1 MVERPA
7 ATLVPMSAT
16 TTASV
21 PQPSTPTDAQAP
33 RRALVT
39 GATGL
44 LGSAIVRE
52 LLAQGSEEVLALVR
66 DRDRAARLLPADERV
81 RIVQGDVTDVESFR
95 AELAGLDA
103 VLHTAAYFREYY
115 APGNDPE
122 LLQRTNVDAVRQ
134 LLEAAVRAGV
144 PVVVHTS
151 SSGTLGRTADGSP
164 AVEDTPPPVFGS
176 KGNLYFQS
184 KVRSEEAVR
193 AFCAQHDELRVPIVL
208 PGWMWGPGDAGPTGA
223 GLLFLA
229 LARGE
234 LSAIP
239 RAGNHIVD
247 SRDVACGC
255 VRAAATG
262 VGERRY
268 IVAGE
273 WHSLPELSGEIAR
286 LHGVRVPREVPRR
299 LALLVAGLL
308 ELQAAVRR
316 RPPIA
321 TRTGV
326 RTIAGDTDLRI
337 SSARAQ
343 RELGV
348 TFRPLAETLA
358 DEAAWYRKNGY
369 LH

>member
-1 MVERPA
+1 
-7 ATLVPMSAT
+7 MSAT

-21 PQPSTPTDAQAP
+21 PETSTPAPNAPAP

-66 DRDRAARLLPADERV
+66 DRERAARLLPPDERM
-81 RIVQGDVTDVESFR
+81 RIVEGDVIDVESFR
-95 AELAGLDA
+95 AELTGLDA

-122 LLQRTNVDAVRQ
+122 LMQRTNVDAVRE

-151 SSGTLGRTADGSP
+151 SSGTLSHTGDGSP
-164 AVEDTPPPVFGS
+164 AVEDTPPPAFGP

-184 KVRSEEAVR
+184 KVHSEEVVR
-193 AFCAQHDELRVPIVL
+193 AFCAQHDELRVPIML
-208 PGWMWGPGDAGPTGA
+208 PGWMWGPGDAGPTSA

-239 RAGNHIVD
+239 QAGNHIVD
-247 SRDVACGC
+247 ARDVAFAC

-262 VGERRY
+262 TSQRRY

-273 WHSLPELSGEIAR
+273 WHSLAEVSGEIAR
-286 LHGVRVPREVPRR
+286 LRGVRVPRVVPARV
-299 LALLVAGLL
+299 ALFVAGLF
-308 ELQAAVRR
+308 ELQAALLR

-326 RTIAGDTDLRI
+326 RTITGDTEMRI

-348 TFRPLAETLA
+348 SHRPLVQTLA
-358 DEAAWYRKNGY
+358 DEDAWYREHRY
-369 LH
+369 L

>member
-1 MVERPA
+1 V
-7 ATLVPMSAT
+7 SAT
-16 TTASV
+16 TTAPV
-21 PQPSTPTDAQAP
+21 PETSTPAPDAPAP

-52 LLAQGSEEVLALVR
+52 LLAQGGEEVLALVR
-66 DRDRAARLLPADERV
+66 DRDRAARLLPSDERV
-81 RIVQGDVTDVESFR
+81 RVVQGDVTDVESFR
-95 AELAGLDA
+95 GELAGLDA

-115 APGNDPE
+115 APGNDPG
-122 LLQRTNVDAVRQ
+122 LLRRTNVDAVRE
-134 LLEAAVRAGV
+134 LLQAAVGTGV

-151 SSGTLGRTADGSP
+151 SSGTLSRTADGSP
-164 AVEDTPPPVFGS
+164 AVEETPPPTFGPQ
-176 KGNLYFQS
+176 GNLYFQS
-184 KVRSEEAVR
+184 KVRSEEAIR
-193 AFCAQHDELRVPIVL
+193 AFCAEHDELRVPIVL

-247 SRDVACGC
+247 ARDVAFAC
-255 VRAAATG
+255 VRAAAAG

-273 WHSLPELSGEIAR
+273 WHGLSEVAGEIAR
-286 LHGVRVPREVPRR
+286 LRDVRAPREVPAR
-299 LALLVAGLL
+299 LALLMAGLF
-308 ELQAAVRR
+308 ELQATLRR

-321 TRTGV
+321 TRMGV
-326 RTIAGDTDLRI
+326 RTIVGDTSMRI

-348 TFRPLAETLA
+348 TFRALAQTLA
-358 DEAAWYRKNGY
+358 DEAAWYSEHKY
-369 LH
+369 LD